1 VTCQWFELCD
11 HVIKLQDLKLRRRLM
26 LRYTVFLRLFL
37 FSFLNFL
44 FGKLAFIMS
53 VPRQLTRA
61 LPSAHVK
68 RHLHKP
74 EPNGFTYDV

>member
-1 VTCQWFELCD
+1 
-11 HVIKLQDLKLRRRLM
+11 M
-26 LRYTVFLRLFL
+26 LGYTVFLPLFL

-44 FGKLAFIMS
+44 LGKLASITC
-53 VPRQLTRA
+53 VLRQLTRA

-74 EPNGFTYDV
+74 EPNGFTCDV